1 MIERKKIVEAQT
13 GMKEKIVEDEGQ
25 KSPEKEEMTDNVMAE
40 RAAEWG
46 LVLKSDAETGKTQ
59 GVTTRRSGDN
69 KSTDRRFAFLFFHSS
84 WTSSSFCRN
93 IYIYIF

>member
-1 MIERKKIVEAQT
+1 MQT
-13 GMKEKIVEDEGQ
+13 GTDEEEKIVEDEGQ

-69 KSTDRRFAFLFFHSS
+69 KSTDRRFAFF
-84 WTSSSFCRN
+84 SSSSLFRN
-93 IYIYIF
+93 DS

>member
-1 MIERKKIVEAQT
+1 MEVQT
-13 GMKEKIVEDEGQ
+13 CMKEMIVEDEGQ

-46 LVLKSDAETGKTQ
+46 LVLKSDAETGKTR

-84 WTSSSFCRN
+84 WTSSSLLSSFFL
-93 IYIYIF
+93 IFLIF